1 MFSYRK
7 KCDELEREII
17 GLKFEIKLKDMLI
30 EKQNKLISEQNS
42 DLNTI
47 LKKDREFLSK
57 IKEHVNII
65 DKKIES

>member
-17 GLKFEIKLKDMLI
+17 SLKSEIKLKDMLI
-30 EKQNKLISEQNS
+30 EKQNELISVQNS

-65 DKKIES
+65 DQKTES